1 LVIVFLTER
10 HTHRARLPLKSME
23 DTPMA
28 SRLILALLTLPLVVA
43 PLAVAGSDLDLTRA
57 VVPLPDCPVRR

>member
-1 LVIVFLTER
+1 MI
-10 HTHRARLPLKSME
+10 
-23 DTPMA
+23 

-43 PLAVAGSDLDLTRA
+43 PLAAAGPDLDLTRA